1 MIARYT
7 TSEMAELWSDGSK
20 FDLWLEIEKLAAE
33 VQAQHGMIP
42 ADAARRIRER
52 AYVPDVERIHEVERT
67 ETHHDVVA
75 FLRVVGE
82 TLGEDARYLHM
93 GLGSSDVVD
102 TATAVLLVRAADLL
116 LAEVE
121 ETIRVLTALADRH
134 RYTLMAGRTHG
145 VQAEPTTFGLKVAV
159 WVAEMQ
165 RNRDR
170 LQRAR
175 ETVRVGKISGEVGN
189 YAHLPPWAEAYVCE
203 RLGLV
208 PAPVSS
214 QILQRDRHADYLC
227 AIAVVGGTLE
237 KIATEIRSLQRTE
250 ILEVEEPFAAGQT
263 GSSAMPHKRNPVVCE
278 RIVGLARMLRA
289 NALAALENQ
298 ALWGERDISH
308 SSNERITLPGST
320 ALLHYMLRKM
330 RFVLAH
336 LNVYPDR
343 MRANLEGSGGLVY
356 SHRVLL
362 ALIEHGMSREDAYR
376 AVQSAALDVWQ
387 QPHRPPDALLRR
399 LQDDPQVRG
408 AIHQTDLAAC
418 LDPAPYLAHVDR
430 ILERIG
436 IPKKEEATP

>member
-1 MIARYT
+1 
-7 TSEMAELWSDGSK
+7 MAALWSDRSK
-20 FDLWLEIEKLAAE
+20 VDLWLEIEKLAAE
-33 VQAQHGMIP
+33 AQAQHGMIP
-42 ADAARRIRER
+42 ADAARRILER
-52 AYVPDVERIHEVERT
+52 AHVPDVDRIHQVEQT
-67 ETHHDVVA
+67 QTHHDVVA

-82 TLGEDARYLHM
+82 TVGDDARYLHM

-116 LAEVE
+116 LAETDE
-121 ETIRVLTALADRH
+121 AIWVLADLADRH

-159 WVAEMQ
+159 WVAEMR

-170 LQRAR
+170 LWRAR
-175 ETVRVGKISGEVGN
+175 ENVRVGKISGEVGN
-189 YAHLPPWAEAYVCE
+189 YAHLAPWAEAYVCE

-214 QILQRDRHADYLC
+214 QVLQRDRHAEYLC

-237 KIATEIRSLQRTE
+237 KIATEVRSLQRTE
-250 ILEVEEPFAAGQT
+250 IHEVEEPFAVGQT
-263 GSSAMPHKRNPVVCE
+263 GSSAMPHKRNPIVCE

-289 NALAALENQ
+289 NAVVALENQ

-330 RFVLAH
+330 NFVLAN

-343 MRANLEGSGGLVY
+343 MRTNLERTGGLVF

-362 ALIEHGMSREDAYR
+362 ALIEHGMSRDEAYD
-376 AVQSAALDVWQ
+376 AVQAASLGVWQ
-387 QPHRPPDALLRR
+387 DRERPADALLHR
-399 LQDDPQVRG
+399 LLRNPNVR
-408 AIHQTDLAAC
+408 ATISESDLAAC
-418 LDPAPYLAHVDR
+418 FDPAPYLEHVDE

-436 IPKKEEATP
+436 IPKKEEATL

>member
-1 MIARYT
+1 
-7 TSEMAELWSDGSK
+7 MAELWSDRSK
-20 FDLWLEIEKLAAE
+20 FDLWLAIEKLAAE

-42 ADAARRIRER
+42 ADAARRIREH
-52 AYVPDVERIHEVERT
+52 AHVPDVARIHEVE
-67 ETHHDVVA
+67 ETQTRHDLVA

-82 TLGEDARYLHM
+82 TVGEDARYLHM

-102 TATAVLLVRAADLL
+102 TATAVLLVRAAHLL
-116 LAEVE
+116 LAEIDQ
-121 ETIRVLTALADRH
+121 TIRVLADLADRH

-159 WVAEMQ
+159 WLAEMR

-170 LQRAR
+170 LSRAR

-189 YAHLPPWAEAYVCE
+189 YAHLPPWAEAYICE

-214 QILQRDRHADYLC
+214 QVLQRDRHAEYLC

-250 ILEVEEPFAAGQT
+250 ILEVEEPFGAVQT
-263 GSSAMPHKRNPVVCE
+263 GSSAMPHKRNPIVCE
-278 RIVGLARMLRA
+278 RVVGLARMLRA
-289 NALAALENQ
+289 NAAVAMENQ
-298 ALWGERDISH
+298 ALWGERDITH

-330 RFVLAH
+330 NFVLAN

-343 MRANLEGSGGLVY
+343 MRANLNLTGGLVY

-362 ALIEHGMSREDAYR
+362 ALIEGGMSRDEAYG
-376 AVQSAALDVWQ
+376 AVQSAALGVLQ
-387 QPHRPPDALLRR
+387 EHERLADALLHR
-399 LQDDPQVRG
+399 LLRDPSVRA
-408 AIHQTDLAAC
+408 AISESDLAAC
-418 LDPAPYLAHVDR
+418 FNPAPYLAHVDE

-436 IPKKEEATP
+436 IPKKEEATL